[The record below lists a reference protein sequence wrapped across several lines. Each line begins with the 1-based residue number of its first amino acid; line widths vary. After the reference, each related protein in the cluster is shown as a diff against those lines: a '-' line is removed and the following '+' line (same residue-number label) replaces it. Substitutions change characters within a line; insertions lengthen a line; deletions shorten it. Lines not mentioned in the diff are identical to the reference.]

1 MFLTRAFKVL
11 VIALVAFVFA
21 GVATAFAAANTV
33 PDSYAGDGSG
43 TISGYTVSN
52 IQYHLNATDPASID
66 SVSFTLDA
74 SASTVKIKLVAVA
87 AGSTWYNCTN
97 TSGNNWSC
105 TTTGATVLSADQL
118 RVIATQ

>member
-21 GVATAFAAANTV
+21 GVATAFAASNTV

-52 IQYHLNATDPASID
+52 IQYHLNATDSGNID
-66 SVSFTLDA
+66 SVSFTLSA
-74 SASTVKIKLVAVA
+74 SAGTVKIKLVA
-87 AGSTWYNCTN
+87 AGSTWYDCTN

>member
-66 SVSFTLDA
+66 SVSFTLSA
-74 SASTVKIKLVAVA
+74 SAGTVKIKLVA
-87 AGSTWYNCTN
+87 AGSTWYDCTN